1 MRTLPLCLSPTAHR
15 SLPLVNGPGHRALTP
30 VLTHNILY
38 SADARSHA
46 CIDSREASAP
56 RECPSVLSVCLT

>member
-15 SLPLVNGPGHRALTP
+15 SLPLVNGPGHRP
-30 VLTHNILY
+30 VLLLLVLSSHHNIFY

-46 CIDSREASAP
+46 CIDS
-56 RECPSVLSVCLT
+56 